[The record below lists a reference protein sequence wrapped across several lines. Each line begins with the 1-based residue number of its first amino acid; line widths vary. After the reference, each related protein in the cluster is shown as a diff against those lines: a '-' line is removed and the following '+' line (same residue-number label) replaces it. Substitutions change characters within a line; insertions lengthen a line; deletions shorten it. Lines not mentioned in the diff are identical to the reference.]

1 MVSRG
6 GRRPTWRSSYPL
18 GCVVVLAMTIAVM
31 VASTGCSGCRRE
43 TEPLQ
48 VAGQSLAL
56 QTKSQPQQPGA
67 QQLPTG
73 PRVIEI
79 KARPYNGTPDKTGS
93 TPAGEV
99 AVSIGSPTPLDNS
112 PKITQT
118 PPGSVE
124 EEALTKRLTDKLKE
138 SNIPFNDKNPPKI
151 YTSNQSISE
160 FSNYYEA
167 KGQRVSRM
175 SIPAAVLI
183 RPLLQDHPE
192 LAAKVDIDALDKVT
206 INQVVVEGT
215 GISAADKYIDPDT
228 LQVVDKLF
236 VTDMPADLGK

>member
-1 MVSRG
+1 MV
-6 GRRPTWRSSYPL
+6 
-18 GCVVVLAMTIAVM
+18 CVLCVILNA
-31 VASTGCSGCRRE
+31 CSGCRRE
-43 TEPLQ
+43 VVPLR

-56 QTKSQPQQPGA
+56 QTKAPEQSQQAMSQQPS
-67 QQLPTG
+67 G

-79 KARPYNGTPDKTGS
+79 KARPYNGAPIEPGTPSSGD
-93 TPAGEV
+93 V
-99 AVSIGSPTPLDNS
+99 AISIGSPTPPADV
-112 PKITQT
+112 PKITQA

-124 EEALTKRLTDKLKE
+124 EEGLTKRLMDKFKE
-138 SNIPFNDKNPPKI
+138 SNIPYNEKNPPKI

-160 FSNYYEA
+160 FSSYYEA
-167 KGQRVSRM
+167 KGQKVSRM

-183 RPLLQDHPE
+183 RPLLQEHPE

-236 VTDMPADLGK
+236 VTDMPANIGSTSSPRP

>member
-1 MVSRG
+1 MRRNNPPAQ
-6 GRRPTWRSSYPL
+6 GRHDVL
-18 GCVVVLAMTIAVM
+18 HVLAIIFFLTFNA
-31 VASTGCSGCRRE
+31 CSGCR
-43 TEPLQ
+43 EPEPVQ
-48 VAGQSLAL
+48 IEGQSLAL
-56 QTKSQPQQPGA
+56 QARSQPQPGSL
-67 QQLPTG
+67 QSSG

-79 KARPYNGTPDKTGS
+79 KARPYTGEKTGS
-93 TPAGEV
+93 TPASE
-99 AVSIGSPTPLDNS
+99 AAISIGTPTPAANT
-112 PKITQT
+112 PKITQA
-118 PPGSVE
+118 PPGSIE
-124 EEALTKRLTDKLKE
+124 EEGLTRRLMDKLKE

-160 FSNYYEA
+160 FSSYYESR
-167 KGQRVSRM
+167 GQRVSRM

-192 LAAKVDIDALDKVT
+192 LATKVDIDALDKVT

-236 VTDMPADLGK
+236 VTDMPSDLGK

>member
-1 MVSRG
+1 MQVS
-6 GRRPTWRSSYPL
+6 
-18 GCVVVLAMTIAVM
+18 
-31 VASTGCSGCRRE
+31 
-43 TEPLQ
+43 
-48 VAGQSLAL
+48 GQSLAL
-56 QTKSQPQQPGA
+56 QAKAPQQPPPSPPQA
-67 QQLPTG
+67 AG
-73 PRVIEI
+73 PRVIDI
-79 KARPYNGTPDKTGS
+79 KARPYTGPANPTGTA
-93 TPAGEV
+93 PAGTA
-99 AVSIGSPTPLDNS
+99 AVTIGSPTSPAEA
-112 PKITQT
+112 PKIAQA
-118 PPGSVE
+118 PPGAVE
-124 EEALTKRLTDKLKE
+124 EEGLTKRLTDKLKE

-167 KGQRVSRM
+167 KGQKVSRM

-183 RPLLQDHPE
+183 RPLLQEHPE
-192 LAAKVDIDALDKVT
+192 LAAKVNIDELDKVT